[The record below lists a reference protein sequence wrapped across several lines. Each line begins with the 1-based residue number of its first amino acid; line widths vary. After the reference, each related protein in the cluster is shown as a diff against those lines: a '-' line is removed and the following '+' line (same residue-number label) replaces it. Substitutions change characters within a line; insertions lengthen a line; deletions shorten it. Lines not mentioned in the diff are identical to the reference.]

1 MSETVKQITDIL
13 DPKLKGYKEELATEF
28 KKINEQTEARINEMN
43 EDAQKKSETLAE
55 LKKSVDKVLA
65 DSGKVKGAIVNEAK
79 AGWMHSDHLKSAVV
93 DVVAENYDKIKSETA
108 FMQMKD
114 VAVMTLGNNL
124 TGTSQISYVQNP
136 IMRSFY
142 NPHLYDIF
150 RIIPTATG
158 NVTFPRGNNPVGEG
172 SFGVQSEGQAKA
184 QVDYDVTMVNTSVP
198 FIAGYAKV
206 SRQMLQDLPF
216 LQAYLSQSLVEDWN
230 RVVNTRFLNNIA
242 TNSTALSTSETI
254 TVSKMISALAQ
265 HGNLGLGMANLI
277 LTTWDAWSK
286 VLLTKPGDF
295 SVPASV
301 GIDASGNVRIN
312 GVPVVPHSQVTG
324 SRFYCMNTDAF
335 AIAQASG
342 FQVRSSETDQD
353 DFIKNLVTYR
363 AEARIELLSFQPTA
377 AVYGTTGT

>member
-1 MSETVKQITDIL
+1 MSETVKAITDIL
-13 DPKLKGYKEELATEF
+13 EPKIKGYKEELASEL

-43 EDAQKKSETLAE
+43 EDAQKKSETLAD

-65 DSGKVKGAIVNEAK
+65 ESGKVKGAIAGEAK
-79 AGWMHSDHLKSAVV
+79 ASWSNSEHLKSAVLDIV
-93 DVVAENYDKIKSETA
+93 GENFDKIKSETA
-108 FMQMKD
+108 FMVMKD
-114 VAVMTLGNNL
+114 AGVMTLGNNL

-158 NVTFPRGNNPVGEG
+158 NVSFPRGNSPVGEG
-172 SFGVQSEGQAKA
+172 SFGTQTEGQAKA
-184 QVDYDVTMVNTSVP
+184 TIDYDVTMVNTPVP
-198 FIAGYAKV
+198 FIAGVARV

-230 RVVNTRFLNNIA
+230 RAVNTRFLNNIA

-254 TVSKMISALAQ
+254 TVSKMVSALAQ

-286 VLLTKPGDF
+286 VLLTKPSDF

-342 FQVRSSETDQD
+342 FQVRSTEFNQD
-353 DFIKNLVTYR
+353 DFEKNLVSYR

>member
-1 MSETVKQITDIL
+1 
-13 DPKLKGYKEELATEF
+13 
-28 KKINEQTEARINEMN
+28 
-43 EDAQKKSETLAE
+43 
-55 LKKSVDKVLA
+55 
-65 DSGKVKGAIVNEAK
+65 
-79 AGWMHSDHLKSAVV
+79 
-93 DVVAENYDKIKSETA
+93 
-108 FMQMKD
+108 
-114 VAVMTLGNNL
+114 
-124 TGTSQISYVQNP
+124 
-136 IMRSFY
+136 
-142 NPHLYDIF
+142 
-150 RIIPTATG
+150 
-158 NVTFPRGNNPVGEG
+158 
-172 SFGVQSEGQAKA
+172 
-184 QVDYDVTMVNTSVP
+184 MVNTSVP

-230 RVVNTRFLNNIA
+230 RAVNTRFLNNIA

-286 VLLTKPGDF
+286 VLLTKPSDF

-301 GIDASGNVRIN
+301 GIDATGNVRIN

-342 FQVRSSETDQD
+342 FQVRSTETDQD

-363 AEARIELLSFQPTA
+363 AEARIELLSFRPTA

>member
-1 MSETVKQITDIL
+1 MNETVKAITEVL
-13 DPKLKGYKEELATEF
+13 DPKIKGYKEELSGEF
-28 KKINEQTEARINEMN
+28 ERINKENAAIIAQMN
-43 EDAQKKSETLAE
+43 EDSAKKGESLIE
-55 LKKSVDKVLA
+55 LKQNVDRLLA
-65 DSGKVKGAIVNEAK
+65 DSGKVKSTITADYKSSWKN
-79 AGWMHSDHLKSAVV
+79 SDHLKSAVV
-93 DVVAENYDKIKSETA
+93 EIVSENYDKIKSETA

-114 VAVMTLGNNL
+114 VATMTLGTHL
-124 TGTSQISYVQNP
+124 TGTSQISYTQNP

-142 NPHLYDIF
+142 NPHLYDVF

-158 NVTFPRGNNPVGEG
+158 NVTFPRGKSPVGEG
-172 SFGVQSEGQAKA
+172 SFGAQTEGNDKTQL
-184 QVDYDVTMVNTSVP
+184 DYDVEMVNTSVP
-198 FIAGYAKV
+198 FIAGYVKV

-216 LQAYLSQSLVEDWN
+216 LQSYLSQSLVEDWN
-230 RVVNTRFLNNIA
+230 RAVNTRFLNNIA

-254 TVSKMISALAQ
+254 TVAKMISGLAQ

-286 VLLTKPGDF
+286 VLLTKPSDY

-301 GIDASGNVRIN
+301 AIDANGSVRIN

-324 SRFYCMNTDAF
+324 SRFYVMNTDAF
-335 AIAQASG
+335 AVAQASG
-342 FQVRSSETDQD
+342 FQVRSTEFDQS

>member
-1 MSETVKQITDIL
+1 
-13 DPKLKGYKEELATEF
+13 
-28 KKINEQTEARINEMN
+28 
-43 EDAQKKSETLAE
+43 
-55 LKKSVDKVLA
+55 
-65 DSGKVKGAIVNEAK
+65 
-79 AGWMHSDHLKSAVV
+79 
-93 DVVAENYDKIKSETA
+93 
-108 FMQMKD
+108 MQMKD

-158 NVTFPRGNNPVGEG
+158 NVTFPRGNSPVGEG
-172 SFGVQSEGQAKA
+172 SFGVQTEGNAKA
-184 QVDYDVTMVNTSVP
+184 QVDYDVTMVNTAVP

-230 RVVNTRFLNNIA
+230 RTVNTRFLNNIA
-242 TNSTALSTSETI
+242 TNSTGLNTGETI

-286 VLLTKPGDF
+286 VLLTKPSDF

-301 GIDASGNVRIN
+301 AIDANGNVRIN

-342 FQVRSSETDQD
+342 FQVRSTEFDQD
-353 DFIKNLVTYR
+353 DFVKNLVTYR